1 MELQTKTISANGSKG
16 HHKFTLTVTENST
29 STANNTSSVSWS
41 FVLSPIVKGYD
52 WNYSG
57 TVPVSYKVTIN
68 GTDYTGN
75 IMSYNGSST
84 VTVKSGSN
92 TITHNA
98 DGNKSISYSFSV
110 SSISASYLP
119 GSASASGSMALTY
132 IPRAATITS
141 APNFTDIQ
149 NPTITYSNPAG
160 NDVTTLK
167 ACISLTGSD
176 DDIAYREISKTGT
189 SYTFPLTDAERAV
202 LRNATTNSNSRTVYF
217 YIMTVVGENDYRVNV
232 QRTFSIV
239 NAAPIV
245 TGSVTDSNDTTYA
258 LTGSR
263 SKLIKYYSNATTTAN
278 ATPQKGA
285 SINESKY
292 IIRNGSNT
300 WNGKTHTFNNV
311 ESNVFTFSAE
321 DSRGNVGTY
330 TLTPAP
336 TMVNYIKLTC
346 DISNN
351 RPDALGNMTVACS
364 GNYFNGSFGAMSNT
378 LTVQYRYKL
387 STDSWLNT
395 EDEWNDMTV
404 TKSGNKYSATADF
417 VIPDFGQQKIYS
429 FETRAIDKLSTISS
443 GEQSVQSMP
452 IFHWGENDFAFNV
465 PVYDEYNTRISNGVT
480 LNSTGIDPNTTLERE
495 ILTNVNAPTS
505 AYYYI
510 TTIFYNSKTVS
521 SARTQIATPYNSSSD
536 YNMYFRYYYSGS
548 WTSWTKVVKSR
559 MANGEEL
566 YGTSTTGAIM
576 SGLSIC
582 DSYNNLSLGWGG
594 WNASIGCTYI
604 YGNDVHIKTK
614 GNFYVNGTN
623 CGAKSKM
630 QLSRSTTCAPSAGV
644 TIPWT
649 TIDVNTGSMF
659 TYNSGAD
666 TVTINKSGTIK
677 ASFKIGGASK
687 TNSRMWIGLYK
698 NNSIITSALSCGAYV
713 TCCVSDFCMS
723 VSKNDVLK
731 IAAVEATSI
740 QEGFGSQKQYWY
752 LEEL

>member
-1 MELQTKTISANGSKG
+1 MALQTKTISANGSKG

-29 STANNTSSVSWS
+29 ITANNTSSVSWS
-41 FVLSPIVKGYD
+41 LVLSPVVKNYD
-52 WNYSG
+52 WNYSS
-57 TVPVSYKVTIN
+57 TVPVTYSIVFN
-68 GTDYTGN
+68 GTTYSGN
-75 IMSYNGSST
+75 IMSYDGSST
-84 VTVKSGSN
+84 VTVRSGSA

-98 DGNKSISYSFSV
+98 DGNKSISYRFSV

-141 APNFTDIQ
+141 ATNFTDKQ

-160 NDVTTLK
+160 TAVTTLK
-167 ACISLTGSD
+167 ACISLTGSA
-176 DDIAYREISKTGT
+176 DDIAYRDISKTGT

-202 LRNATTNSNSRTVYF
+202 LRNATTSSNSRTVYF
-217 YIMTVVGENDYRVNV
+217 FLWTVIGGNDYRVNV

-239 NAAPIV
+239 NADPVV
-245 TGSVTDSNDTTYA
+245 TGTVTDSNDTTYA

-263 SKLIKYYSNATTTAN
+263 SKLIKYYSNATVTAN

-292 IIRNGSNT
+292 VIRNGSNT

-336 TMVNYIKLTC
+336 TMVNYIRLTC

-364 GNYFNGSFGAMSNT
+364 GNYFNGSFGAVSNT

-404 TKSGNKYSATADF
+404 TISGNKYSATADF

-452 IFHWGENDFAFNV
+452 IFHWGESDFAFEV

-505 AYYYI
+505 AYYSI

-548 WTSWTKVVKSR
+548 WTSWTKVVKSQL
-559 MANGEEL
+559 ANQEMI
-566 YGTSTTGAIM
+566 YGTTTSGTAIEALNLCSTGNNCVVGYGGYASNTGATNIYGNNVNIYTKGSFYINGLSGMVKATNGAISAATAGTDYVAPSYFSQATPVSLTMINGATSQGWYNVVYKSGNVGLVLLAITVSSSSGIANNTTIANLPTGYYAWQVAMVNPSGNASNTGAIGVINGIVRV
-576 SGLSIC
+576 SGILAKG
-582 DSYNNLSLGWGG
+582 SY
-594 WNASIGCTYI
+594 
-604 YGNDVHIKTK
+604 
-614 GNFYVNGTN
+614 
-623 CGAKSKM
+623 
-630 QLSRSTTCAPSAGV
+630 
-644 TIPWT
+644 
-649 TIDVNTGSMF
+649 
-659 TYNSGAD
+659 
-666 TVTINKSGTIK
+666 
-677 ASFKIGGASK
+677 
-687 TNSRMWIGLYK
+687 
-698 NNSIITSALSCGAYV
+698 
-713 TCCVSDFCMS
+713 TCCIPYI
-723 VSKNDVLK
+723 
-731 IAAVEATSI
+731 IA
-740 QEGFGSQKQYWY
+740 
-752 LEEL
+752 